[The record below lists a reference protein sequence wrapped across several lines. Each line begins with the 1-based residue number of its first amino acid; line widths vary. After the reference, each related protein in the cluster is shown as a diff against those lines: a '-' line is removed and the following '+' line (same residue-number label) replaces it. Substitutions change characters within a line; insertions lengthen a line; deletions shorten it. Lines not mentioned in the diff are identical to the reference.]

1 MLKFPAYLGHKS
13 AIDMDCI
20 DMMRPLFDAGI
31 KPMAFQKM
39 IKEMHTKEHI
49 RRALLHESSSL
60 GKLNPSAIDRKMFSA
75 FADKEGYNGYVP
87 GHRFYR
93 RSYIK
98 FHSTIREFFDNSIK
112 LLGVLVLY
120 MDVSYKAPK
129 KLKRI
134 NKQPLLKGLVTVMNE
149 CRQIRQQFFIPTDA
163 HDLYET
169 PLTEMKNTLDQCGH
183 MGPRL
188 AYTDNPS
195 RDYAFLLKNFPSLQ
209 ARQENVRQNGRNCRR
224 KKGKSIEKMCR

>member
-1 MLKFPAYLGHKS
+1 
-13 AIDMDCI
+13 
-20 DMMRPLFDAGI
+20 
-31 KPMAFQKM
+31 MAM
-39 IKEMHTKEHI
+39 SLDTVSI
-49 RRALLHESSSL
+49 REAT
-60 GKLNPSAIDRKMFSA
+60 
-75 FADKEGYNGYVP
+75 Y
-87 GHRFYR
+87 
-93 RSYIK
+93 
-98 FHSTIREFFDNSIK
+98 REFFDNSIK

-120 MDVSYKAPK
+120 MDVLYKAPK

-149 CRQIRQQFFIPTDA
+149 CRQICQQFFIPTDA

-195 RDYAFLLKNFPSLQ
+195 RDYAFLLKKSHLCKQDKKRTTEWSKLPT
-209 ARQENVRQNGRNCRR
+209 
-224 KKGKSIEKMCR
+224 KKGQKH